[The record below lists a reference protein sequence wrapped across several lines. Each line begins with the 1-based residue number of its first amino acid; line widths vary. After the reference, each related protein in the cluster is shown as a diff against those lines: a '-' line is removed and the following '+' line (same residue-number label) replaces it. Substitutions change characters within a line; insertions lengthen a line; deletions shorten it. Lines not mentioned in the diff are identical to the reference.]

1 MARRSPKH
9 RVITPAAIVKQK
21 RIPHS
26 KIAKVRDK
34 LAKKQDW
41 VCPICGRNLKR
52 LIVTL
57 DHCHKTGYI
66 RGALCNNC
74 NGLEGK
80 LNGIIARLDVGKIGF
95 DEIIQRLAAYRAPKN
110 LKKKWIHPH
119 AETLL
124 EQRERQRKR
133 ANELARKRRAKK

>member
-1 MARRSPKH
+1 MARRVSPKH
-9 RVITPAAIVKQK
+9 RVSTPAAVVKLK

-26 KIAKVRDK
+26 KIPKVREK
-34 LAKKQDW
+34 LAKKQGW
-41 VCPICGRNLKR
+41 KCPICGRDLRR

-57 DHCHKTGYI
+57 DHCHKTGYM

-80 LNGIIARLDVGKIGF
+80 LNGILARLDVGKLGF
-95 DEIIQRLAAYRAPKN
+95 DEIIKRLAAYRDPDN

-119 AETLL
+119 VETLL
-124 EQRERQRKR
+124 EQRARQRKR
-133 ANELARKRRAKK
+133 ANELAKKRRAT